1 MDDRLQVRLSELR
14 IEYSKGEQTLADLE
28 TKTANV
34 RATMLRISGA
44 IQVLEE
50 LTQAVTDDDGE
61 QEASRGNGQAVVAAV
76 PS

>member
-1 MDDRLQVRLSELR
+1 MDDRLQARLSELR

-50 LTQAVTDDDGE
+50 LTQAVSDDDGDG
-61 QEASRGNGQAVVAAV
+61 EATHDNGQAVVAV